1 MCAAIMTHNMHLDT
15 VYYNYIKDG
24 KKIYETRV
32 YDEKRQQIKLLDII
46 EFKDRQ
52 SGEVF
57 EAKVVELAYFD
68 DFREAISSVGIKKV
82 LPNAKS
88 MEKGISIY
96 ENFDDGNYKL
106 NAQKFG
112 VLRMK
117 FKIINK

>member
-1 MCAAIMTHNMHLDT
+1 MCAAIMTHMHLDT
-15 VYYNYIKDG
+15 IYYNYIKDG

-32 YDEKRQQIKLLDII
+32 YDEKRQKLKLLDII

-52 SGEVF
+52 SGDVF
-57 EAKVVELAYFD
+57 TATVVELAYFD
-68 DFREAISSVGIKKV
+68 NFREAIASVGVKKV

-88 MEKGISIY
+88 LEDGISIY
-96 ENFDDGNYKL
+96 ENFDNGNYKL

-117 FKIINK
+117 FKINK